1 LAFPPGELRRL
12 NANEPAILA
21 AHLTEFNAAIGL
33 INSIN
38 THEREYYEFVPRYF
52 DALRKV
58 GRPWRGRQ
66 NRLSRVL
73 NAAPA
78 VPLNPDRPQLAQ
90 YHASAAFDGNRNSS
104 GAGGPDG
111 LVMAER
117 DGWAGPTGLGLG

>member
-1 LAFPPGELRRL
+1 MMRCCAQLPPWLSWEMSLASSERSSAFVELVAKRLAFRPGELRRL

-21 AHLTEFNAAIGL
+21 AHRTEFNAAIGL

-38 THEREYYEFVPRYF
+38 THEREYYEFVRRSF

-73 NAAPA
+73 NVAPA
-78 VPLNPDRPQLAQ
+78 VPLNLLTAR
-90 YHASAAFDGNRNSS
+90 S
-104 GAGGPDG
+104 
-111 LVMAER
+111 
-117 DGWAGPTGLGLG
+117 